1 MIKILKIL
9 LIGIIIFSMITVLSI
24 LLAIVK
30 AWERG
35 LHFDIWVALP
45 IASKFGLYGAMVIMT
60 IVSLAKFNRGPNK

>member
-1 MIKILKIL
+1 MMKILKIL
-9 LIGIIIFSMITVLSI
+9 LIGIIIFTMITVLSI